1 MTALDMVVCDP
12 TPFSCCT
19 QEMPSGKG
27 FKKIFRLSLYKH
39 RRSRRKQETRDY
51 WANYIRYLSHTHF
64 PFHTHAQKK
73 WNWGDQTA
81 HITPPCMGPPVVL
94 SRASSWG
101 TEGKAEGGVW
111 PRVQVLSTFADRLA
125 PVAMSHGRL
134 SMLPAS
140 WPKGSYILSWC

>member
-12 TPFSCCT
+12 TPFFYCT
-19 QEMPSGKG
+19 KEEPRGTG
-27 FKKIFRLSLYKH
+27 FKKSSDLCYKYIGEGGENRRQAIMEQITSGIYLTPTFRFTH
-39 RRSRRKQETRDY
+39 
-51 WANYIRYLSHTHF
+51 IHT
-64 PFHTHAQKK
+64 K

-101 TEGKAEGGVW
+101 TEEKAEGGVW

-140 WPKGSYILSWC
+140 RPKGSYILSWC